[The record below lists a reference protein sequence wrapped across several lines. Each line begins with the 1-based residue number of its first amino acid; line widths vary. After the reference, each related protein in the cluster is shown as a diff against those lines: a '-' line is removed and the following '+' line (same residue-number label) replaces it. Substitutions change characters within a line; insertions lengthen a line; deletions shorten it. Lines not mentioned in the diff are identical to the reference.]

1 MSHTKDQIDDFL
13 RNAFFSVLS
22 FQGSDGLL
30 SQLMIFGHAVDGS
43 FYMISQNEK
52 SIFEPLKAESQVSVL
67 IYKEEENLD
76 DITQLNI
83 QGKATLIKDFTSA
96 DGQTAF
102 QCIGEKS
109 PLIASVADDP
119 GSSSNYSVIKVEASV
134 ISYITFGEL
143 KQFMPP
149 TVLKRS

>member
-1 MSHTKDQIDDFL
+1 MAHTKDQIDEFL

-22 FQGSDGLL
+22 FQGSDGLI
-30 SQLMIFGHAVDGS
+30 SQLMIFGHSVDGS

-52 SIFEPLKAESQVSVL
+52 SIFDSLSAESPVSAL

-76 DITQLNI
+76 DITQLYL
-83 QGKATLIKDFTSA
+83 QGKATLIKDFSSA

-109 PLIASVADDP
+109 PLIAAAGGDP
-119 GSSSNYSVIKVEASV
+119 ESPSKYSVVKVEASV
-134 ISYITFGEL
+134 ISYISFGEQ
-143 KQFMPP
+143 KQSMPP